1 MKLLQ
6 DTRSLTV
13 LFILTLA
20 GMRFMHNGK
29 YNLFKNIE
37 RSALAPFL
45 PIMLLI
51 IEHTVMFSELT
62 NRPSIIG
69 KLVKSDRFAFVI
81 SILSVFLATR
91 DIEITILV
99 VLSYLLFLQLV
110 RTPDE
115 RTKTPILGLKDML
128 DVE

>member
-13 LFILTLA
+13 LFLLTLA

-29 YNLFKNIE
+29 YNLFQNIE

-45 PIMLLI
+45 PIMLLV

-62 NRPSIIG
+62 NRPSVIG

-91 DIEITILV
+91 DIEITVLV
-99 VLSYLLFLQLV
+99 VISYLLFLQLV